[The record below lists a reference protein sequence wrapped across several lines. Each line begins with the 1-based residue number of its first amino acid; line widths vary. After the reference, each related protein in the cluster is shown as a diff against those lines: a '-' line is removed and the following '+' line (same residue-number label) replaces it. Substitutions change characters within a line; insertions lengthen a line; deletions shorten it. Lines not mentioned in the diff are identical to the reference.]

1 MDTEQEVENHSA
13 PVSDYADPLY
23 GIRGW
28 LLVYLIGPVGLNL
41 LWLIMS
47 MGTFIDQGLI
57 AFGVAFLLLI
67 AIALFSLFAE
77 KPWVRVYHI
86 CFNLIFAALLL
97 TQLSP
102 FAAFMAVWA
111 VYWFVSKRVRRTYC
125 SGATVASSD

>member
-1 MDTEQEVENHSA
+1 MDTEQEVENYSA
-13 PVSDYADPLY
+13 PVSDYADPMY

-28 LLVYLIGPVGLNL
+28 LLVYLIGPIGLNL

-47 MGTFIDQGLI
+47 IRSFVDQGLI

-97 TQLSP
+97 LQPSP
-102 FAAFMAVWA
+102 FAIFMAVSA
-111 VYWFVSKRVRRTYC
+111 VYWFVSKRVKRTYC
-125 SGATVASSD
+125 NEATVTSSA

>member
-1 MDTEQEVENHSA
+1 MDSESDEASVSI
-13 PVSDYADPLY
+13 PVNDYDDPMY

-28 LLVYLIGPVGLNL
+28 LLVYLIGPIGLNL

-47 MGTFIDQGLI
+47 MRSFVDQGLI

-77 KPWVRVYHI
+77 RPWVRIYQI

-97 TQLSP
+97 LQPSP
-102 FAAFMAVWA
+102 FAILMAVWA
-111 VYWFVSKRVRRTYC
+111 VYWFVSKRVKRTYC
-125 SGATVASSD
+125 NGATVASSA

>member
-1 MDTEQEVENHSA
+1 MDTEEKEEDSTA

-28 LLVYLIGPVGLNL
+28 LLVYLVGPIGLNL
-41 LWLIMS
+41 LWLITS
-47 MGTFIDQGLI
+47 MRTFVDQGLI

-67 AIALFSLFAE
+67 AIAMFSLFAE

-86 CFNLIFAALLL
+86 CFNLIFAVLLL
-97 TQLSP
+97 LLPSP

-125 SGATVASSD
+125 NGATVASSA